1 MYYLISKNED
11 GGLDIFECETEDDLM
26 DWLEEPEDI
35 KTEAQIKFV
44 NTLVEIENDNSD
56 YLNKRLLISGKII
69 KPQPVDI
76 VKRWDFDDNA

>member
-11 GGLDIFECETEDDLM
+11 GGLDIFEYETVDDLM
-26 DWLEEPEDI
+26 DWLEDPEDL

-76 VKRWDFDDNA
+76 IKRWVFDENA